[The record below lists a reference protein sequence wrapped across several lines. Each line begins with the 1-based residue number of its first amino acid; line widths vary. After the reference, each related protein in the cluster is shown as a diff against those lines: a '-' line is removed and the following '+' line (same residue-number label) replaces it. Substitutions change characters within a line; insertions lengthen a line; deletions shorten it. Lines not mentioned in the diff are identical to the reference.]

1 MKLCLLFHC
10 LCESYDSVP
19 DRGRELYVSVSDM
32 GIMVEGLLERG
43 YKFSTLE
50 DPAPNTVTMTF
61 DDGYYNNYLFRELS
75 RSYNVPYI
83 IFLPAYYV
91 MNGDRFPWFIDN
103 GIDYAQVHNYDYYAN
118 YSELLV
124 TREVESASGIERP
137 MNFEELRE
145 LASDD
150 QVEYGCHGYYHQP
163 LSKKYE
169 KYLCKERDLALS
181 ALKENLG
188 IEPRYFALANGIYTR
203 WVVKEL
209 LRTFDKVLTIEG
221 RPLHPGDAVIHR
233 LSLINPNIGGPLI
246 QQIDRNLG
254 TLRQI
259 KRTVRTFR
267 RLRL

>member
-32 GIMVEGLLERG
+32 GVMVEGLLERV
-43 YKFSTLE
+43 YKFSTLD

-75 RSYNVPYI
+75 RSYNIPYI

-91 MNGDRFPWFIDN
+91 MTGDRFPWFMDN
-103 GIDYAQVHNYDYYAN
+103 GIDYAQVHSFDYYAN
-118 YSELLV
+118 YSGLPV
-124 TREVESASGIERP
+124 TQASAIERP
-137 MNFEELRE
+137 MSFEELGE
-145 LASDD
+145 MASDD
-150 QVEYGCHGYYHQP
+150 RVEYGCHGYYHQP
-163 LSKKYE
+163 LSKQYE
-169 KYLCKERDLALS
+169 KYLCRERDLALS

-188 IEPRYFALANGIYTR
+188 IVPRYFALANGTYTR
-203 WVVKEL
+203 RVVKEL

-221 RPLHPGDAVIHR
+221 RPFHPGDAVVHR

-246 QQIDRNLG
+246 QQIDKSLG

-259 KRTVRTFR
+259 KRTVRTLG